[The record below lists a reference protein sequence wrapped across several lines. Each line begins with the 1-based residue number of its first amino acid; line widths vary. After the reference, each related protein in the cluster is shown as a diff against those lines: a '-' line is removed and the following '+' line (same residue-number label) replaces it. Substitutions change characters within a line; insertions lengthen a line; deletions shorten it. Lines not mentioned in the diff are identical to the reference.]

1 MTEAESDVSA
11 QVCEAVAAQVS
22 APIEG
27 TGIGNVVAFAMIGFA
42 NLLVILVIWCIY
54 AKLKIDS
61 MASEINELRANSN
74 TPAVRPSRD
83 RRLTR
88 DIYDVFAQTRRD
100 AMNSGPQTSSS
111 REVEAFHVEN
121 HGRDSNTTNIKRR

>member
-1 MTEAESDVSA
+1 MKDMLFVRMMTMVLIPVRSGQGGVAYGFRPGSVHGRPQSDADQGPSSSESKF
-11 QVCEAVAAQVS
+11 
-22 APIEG
+22 I
-27 TGIGNVVAFAMIGFA
+27 I
-42 NLLVILVIWCIY
+42 NLRTPGYYI
-54 AKLKIDS
+54 
-61 MASEINELRANSN
+61 NSN
-74 TPAVRPSRD
+74 TPAVHPSRD